1 VPFDPGSA
9 ERPEDAR
16 AAPSAEPSSVAA
28 AQTEPAR
35 ARLVL
40 NVGSGPARR
49 EKLHRAFHGG
59 DWREIRLDLD
69 IRVRPD
75 IVASTADL
83 AFLRDGSLDA
93 IWSSHTIEH
102 LYEHEVRAAL
112 SGMTRVLRRDGFVLL
127 TTPDIVKVAVE
138 IAAGRLE
145 DPMYASPA
153 GPITP
158 VDVLFGLRS
167 AIAAGNTFMAHRT
180 AFSAARLGR
189 FLVEAGFAE
198 ARVWYGEGFDLW
210 AIGLMPDADFEAIAA
225 SMRPDVAA

>member
-1 VPFDPGSA
+1 MLLEPSSA
-9 ERPEDAR
+9 EGVEDAR
-16 AAPSAEPSSVAA
+16 AVPSADPAA
-28 AQTEPAR
+28 PPAGAAR
-35 ARLVL
+35 RRLVL

-49 EKLHRAFHGG
+49 EKLHRAFHGD

-69 IRVRPD
+69 VRVRPD

-102 LYEHEVRAAL
+102 LYEHEVRTAL
-112 SGMTRVLRRDGFVLL
+112 AGMTRVLRRDGFVLL

-145 DPMYASPA
+145 EPMYASPA

-167 AIAAGNTFMAHRT
+167 AIAAGNGFMAHRT
-180 AFSAARLGR
+180 CFSSVRLGR

-198 ARVWYGEGFDLW
+198 ARVWDGEGFDLW

-225 SMRPDVAA
+225 SMRPDAAA